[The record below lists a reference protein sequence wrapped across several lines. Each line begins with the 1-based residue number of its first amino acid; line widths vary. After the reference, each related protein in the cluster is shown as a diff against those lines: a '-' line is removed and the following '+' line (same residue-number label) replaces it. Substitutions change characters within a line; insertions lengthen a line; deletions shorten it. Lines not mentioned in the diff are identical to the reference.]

1 MKQRNWKKY
10 ALEFASIFVAVV
22 SAFAL
27 NNWNDHRVNKESEQ
41 KILSEIKNSL
51 KIDVHDFK
59 INIYGNGISL
69 RADTIFRNLLDGVA
83 VTQDSIGTHYTSLFR
98 DYIPIINRSAY
109 ESLKANNLKTITN
122 DSLRIQIIALYD
134 YHYSIIEKL
143 EYEVPEMKSYKNYF
157 SRVNTLLHPF
167 MEFNQAGNLVKFN
180 GLDQLGKD
188 EKKEIL
194 SYLWRMRNNRVF
206 KLRKYD
212 QIIAQMKKLEQKI
225 TQELK
230 QKWPLN
236 TDIALV
242 AYRVEFLLTNQ

>member
-1 MKQRNWKKY
+1 MKKRNWRKY
-10 ALEFASIFVAVV
+10 TWEFVSIFVAVV

-27 NNWNDHRVNKESEQ
+27 NNWNDHRVNRDSEQ

-51 KIDVHDFK
+51 KIDVHDFN
-59 INIYGNGISL
+59 INIYGNKMSLKVDSMFRGLLKGEDIS
-69 RADTIFRNLLDGVA
+69 
-83 VTQDSIGTHYTSLFR
+83 QDSIATSYIILFR

-157 SRVNTLLHPF
+157 SRINTILHPF
-167 MEFNQAGNLVKFN
+167 MEFDQAGNLVRFN
-180 GLDQLGKD
+180 NLDKVGAD

-194 SYLWRMRNNRVF
+194 SYLWRIRSNRKF

-212 QIIAQMKKLEQKI
+212 QIIAVMKKLEQRIAK
-225 TQELK
+225 ELK
-230 QKWPLN
+230 K
-236 TDIALV
+236 
-242 AYRVEFLLTNQ
+242 

>member
-1 MKQRNWKKY
+1 MKKRTWKKY
-10 ALEFASIFVAVV
+10 ALEFVSIFVAVV

-27 NNWNDHRVNKESEQ
+27 NNWNDHRVNRDSEQ

-59 INIYGNGISL
+59 INIYGNNMSL
-69 RADTIFRNLLDGVA
+69 KADTLFRGLLRGEEIS
-83 VTQDSIGTHYTSLFR
+83 QDSIAVYYVVLFR

-109 ESLKANNLKTITN
+109 ESLKANNLKTVTN

-157 SRVNTLLHPF
+157 TRINTLLHPF
-167 MEFNQAGNLVKFN
+167 MEFGPDGNLSRFN
-180 GLDQLGKD
+180 GLEALGTD

-194 SYLWRMRNNRVF
+194 SYLWRIRNNRLF

-212 QIIAQMKKLEQKI
+212 QIIAVMKKLEQRIAK
-225 TQELK
+225 ELK
-230 QKWPLN
+230 K
-236 TDIALV
+236 
-242 AYRVEFLLTNQ
+242 

>member
-1 MKQRNWKKY
+1 VLVDKTTMKVKKRNWKKY

-27 NNWNDHRVNKESEQ
+27 NNWNDHRVNKDSEQ

-51 KIDVHDFK
+51 QIDVHDFK
-59 INIYGNGISL
+59 VNVYGNNKSL
-69 RADTIFRNLLDGVA
+69 KADTMFRGLLKGEDIS
-83 VTQDSIGTHYTSLFR
+83 QDSIAIYYIILFR

-109 ESLKANNLKTITN
+109 ESLKANNLKTVTN

-157 SRVNTLLHPF
+157 ARINTLLHPF
-167 MEFNQAGNLVKFN
+167 MEFDQAGNLKKFN
-180 GLDQLGKD
+180 GLETLGKD
-188 EKKEIL
+188 KKKEIL
-194 SYLWRMRNNRVF
+194 SYLWRIKNNRIF

-212 QIIAQMKKLEQKI
+212 QIIAVMKKLEQRIAK
-225 TQELK
+225 ELK
-230 QKWPLN
+230 K
-236 TDIALV
+236 
-242 AYRVEFLLTNQ
+242 